1 VASWSRRPTNPALP
15 PRSTSLLTSPFR
27 CGCVGAGARIVTRA
41 SGGGAPSAATAT
53 PPHAQGRRGL
63 RRVRLR
69 TGDRSFCVDMV
80 CLQLEESH
88 ILASLADHAEEGGR
102 RRSSLIM
109 EEGFFTHYTGRE

>member
-1 VASWSRRPTNPALP
+1 
-15 PRSTSLLTSPFR
+15 
-27 CGCVGAGARIVTRA
+27 
-41 SGGGAPSAATAT
+41 
-53 PPHAQGRRGL
+53 
-63 RRVRLR
+63 
-69 TGDRSFCVDMV
+69 MV